1 MMQIGYILEHL
12 SAGWLTYELDA
23 LSDLWAEITIHPVNP
38 AVYGSFAGKARCQD
52 RTMVGDLVGAGIVS
66 IAHPS
71 AAPAL
76 FRRLSSYAGKKI
88 ALAALSTARIV
99 GRQRP
104 DIIHAHFATA
114 PAAAAWA
121 ASRLTG
127 IPYGFSA
134 HAYDLFKEPIDRGFL
149 TQKCADAAFVRCI
162 SDYNRRYL
170 IQTTGVDETK
180 FHVIH
185 CGIDTRRFAVDGK
198 GPGVYPRKKTI
209 VTMGNLVEQKGIRYL
224 IEALSDPALKREGY
238 RAIIVGDGPL
248 REDLTAQALSLGVE
262 AEFTGAVDNSE
273 IMRFYREA
281 DLFVLPSVICPD
293 GHRDGIPVVLMEA
306 MACGVPVVSTR
317 LSGIPELVEDGV
329 SGALVPEKD
338 ARSLSGAIGALLA
351 DADMRL
357 RFSAEG
363 RKKVVKDFE
372 IRDVARQLMAL
383 FWSSRAERGDG
394 EHTR

>member
-1 MMQIGYILEHL
+1 MRIGYILENMKG
-12 SAGWLTYELDA
+12 GWLTYEIDA
-23 LSDLWAEITIHPVNP
+23 LADLWAEITIHPVNP
-38 AVYGSFAGKARCQD
+38 ATYEVFGVDARYRT
-52 RTMVGDLVGAGIVS
+52 RTMSGDLARAGAISFV
-66 IAHPS
+66 HPV
-71 AAPAL
+71 AAPGL
-76 FRRLSSYAGKKI
+76 FRRLSSYAGRKI
-88 ALAALSTARIV
+88 ALAALSTGWVV
-99 GRQRP
+99 GRQKP
-104 DIIHAHFATA
+104 DILHAHFATA

-134 HAYDLFKEPIDRGFL
+134 HAYDLFKEPIDREFL
-149 TQKCADAAFVRCI
+149 TTKCREAAFVRCI

-198 GPGVYPRKKTI
+198 GPGGQPHKKTI

-224 IEALSDPALKREGY
+224 IEALSDPTLKRKGY
-238 RAIIVGDGPL
+238 RTVIVGDGPL
-248 REDLTAQALSLGVE
+248 REELTAQVLSLGVE

-281 DLFVLPSVICPD
+281 DLFVLPSVTCGD
-293 GHRDGIPVVLMEA
+293 GHKDGIPVVLMEA

-329 SGALVPEKD
+329 SGILVPEKD
-338 ARSLSGAIGALLA
+338 SRGLSSAITSLLA
-351 DADMRL
+351 DTDMRR
-357 RFSAEG
+357 RFSIEG
-363 RKKVVKDFE
+363 RKKVVNEFE
-372 IRDVARQLMAL
+372 IRQVGRQLMDMFSGCAN
-383 FWSSRAERGDG
+383 RGG
-394 EHTR
+394 GGGRET